1 MRSSECVVNY
11 SREEEGP
18 DLIFNVDSKALS
30 RLLHLEISNI
40 ILDQTCQINSI
51 LGMKET
57 TEYLKAS
64 RCCLKSVK
72 SLSSFV
78 ATLYNR
84 HNGHRKGV

>member
-11 SREEEGP
+11 SREEEGT

-30 RLLHLEISNI
+30 RFLHIEISNI

-64 RCCLKSVK
+64 RCCLKSAK
-72 SLSSFV
+72 SLSFM
-78 ATLYNR
+78 ATLYNH
-84 HNGHRKGV
+84 HNGHRKGI